1 MRSAVILRLLLAVTL
16 GCGLV
21 ACGKKAASVSAPDS
35 KTSAYP
41 RSYPSS

>member
-1 MRSAVILRLLLAVTL
+1 MILRIILAVAL
-16 GCGLV
+16 GLGLV
-21 ACGKKAASVSAPDS
+21 ACGKKAASVSPPDP

>member
-1 MRSAVILRLLLAVTL
+1 MRSAVILRLVLAVTL
-16 GCGLV
+16 AFGLV

-41 RSYPSS
+41 RSYPST

>member
-1 MRSAVILRLLLAVTL
+1 MILRILLAATL
-16 GCGLV
+16 AFGLV
-21 ACGKKAASVSAPDS
+21 ACGKKAASVSPPDP

>member
-1 MRSAVILRLLLAVTL
+1 MILRILLAVTL
-16 GCGLV
+16 AFGLV
-21 ACGKKAASVSAPDS
+21 ACGKKAASVSAPDP

>member
-1 MRSAVILRLLLAVTL
+1 MKSAVILRLLLAVTL
-16 GCGLV
+16 AFGLV

-41 RSYPSS
+41 RGYPST

>member
-1 MRSAVILRLLLAVTL
+1 MKSTVVLRLLLAVTL
-16 GCGLV
+16 GFGLV

-41 RSYPSS
+41 RSYPST

>member
-1 MRSAVILRLLLAVTL
+1 MKSAVILRLLLAVAL

-21 ACGKKAASVSAPDS
+21 ACGKKAASVAPPDP

-41 RSYPSS
+41 RGYPST

>member
-1 MRSAVILRLLLAVTL
+1 VKPSVLLRLLLAVTL
-16 GCGLV
+16 AFGLV

-41 RSYPSS
+41 RGYPSS